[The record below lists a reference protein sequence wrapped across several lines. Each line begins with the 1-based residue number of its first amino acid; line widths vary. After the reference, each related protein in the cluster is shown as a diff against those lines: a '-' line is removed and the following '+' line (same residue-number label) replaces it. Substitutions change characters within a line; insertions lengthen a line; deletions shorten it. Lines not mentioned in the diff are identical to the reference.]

1 MCVCTECVL
10 MCWVEGGG
18 WRVGEGKVGGLHI
31 WLMLGTPNQVMNFP
45 QGLNALVDFLQ
56 LFCTNCLE
64 LQLSKT
70 MI

>member
-1 MCVCTECVL
+1 MCFDVL
-10 MCWVEGGG
+10 GGG

>member
-10 MCWVEGGG
+10 ICWVEGGG
-18 WRVGEGKVGGLHI
+18 LVKGRLGGLHI

-56 LFCTNCLE
+56 LFCMNCLE